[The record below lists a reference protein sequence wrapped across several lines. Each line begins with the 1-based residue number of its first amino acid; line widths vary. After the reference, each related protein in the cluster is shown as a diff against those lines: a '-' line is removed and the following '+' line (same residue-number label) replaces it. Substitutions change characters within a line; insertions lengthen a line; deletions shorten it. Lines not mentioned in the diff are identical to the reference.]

1 MSQDGAGSAAVRA
14 LFLGGVS
21 GEGCYDAGDL
31 EGAALH
37 FEAAL
42 QEAWKDTGNL
52 EPAGWWSER
61 LARCALL
68 QGRLNAAMERALESI
83 KIRQVLAA
91 EQDRYD
97 ARWRLA
103 GALLVLGDA
112 FEEQGGYEPAR
123 GHYQEALALAESRDE
138 VMAAYGSEQ
147 AQEHRRKVAAL
158 RGSAL
163 LLRLGD
169 GAFREGED
177 GEALERWR
185 AAWRLL
191 QGFEEDTGARLV
203 RMQVQARVAGVK
215 PRDEAIFGGA
225 PLLELCLMEA
235 HHALSWQLPLDDRID
250 LARYLDRLAALA
262 ERRGIGAPWLRASA
276 LRLLSPLMQGPLCP
290 SLSAILRR
298 GG

>member
-1 MSQDGAGSAAVRA
+1 MAQDGAGSAAVRA

-42 QEAWKDTGNL
+42 REARKDTGNL

-68 QGRLNAAMERALESI
+68 QGRLNVAMDRALESI
-83 KIRQVLAA
+83 KIRQTIAA
-91 EQDRYD
+91 NQDHHD

-112 FEEQGGYEPAR
+112 FEEQGGYETAQ
-123 GHYQEALALAESRDE
+123 GHYREALALAQSRDE
-138 VMAAYGSEQ
+138 VMVAYGSER
-147 AQEHRRKVAAL
+147 AQEHRHKGAAL
-158 RGSAL
+158 RCSAL

-169 GAFREGED
+169 RAFCEGED
-177 GEALERWR
+177 GEALGRWR
-185 AAWRLL
+185 SAWGLL
-191 QGFEEDTGARLV
+191 QGFEEDTGARLGQ
-203 RMQVQARVAGVK
+203 MQAQVRVAGVK
-215 PRDEAIFGGA
+215 ARDEVIGGGA
-225 PLLELCLMEA
+225 PLLELCLLEA
-235 HHALSWQLPLDDRID
+235 HHALHWQLPLDDRID

-262 ERRGIGAPWLRASA
+262 ARRGTGAPWLRESA
-276 LRLLSPLMQGPLCP
+276 LRLLSPLVQGPLCP
-290 SLSAILRR
+290 SLTAILRR